1 MSLIKI
7 NRIQL
12 WQDTLGGLTLLRGLR
27 QGEDYSVPIFVY
39 AVKSPL
45 DNGTWYDT
53 FGKVEL
59 LAKLGLHAE
68 WGRV

>member
-1 MSLIKI
+1 MSMIKI

-12 WQDTLGGLTLLRGLR
+12 WQDTLEGLTLLRGLR

-45 DNGTWYDT
+45 DNGAWYDT
-53 FGKVEL
+53 FGKVGL
-59 LAKLGLHAE
+59 LAE

>member
-1 MSLIKI
+1 MSMIKI

-12 WQDTLGGLTLLRGLR
+12 WQDTLEGLTLLRGLR

-45 DNGTWYDT
+45 DNGAWYNA
-53 FGKVEL
+53 FGKVGL
-59 LAKLGLHAE
+59 LAKWGL
-68 WGRV
+68 V